1 MFESL
6 DRCDP
11 LGLVQT
17 EKLLEE
23 VHSLAGYN
31 AGWRGVSGESS
42 GSQTLADLGEVR
54 LGQVQAEG
62 DSPLVPFGRRLNLVA
77 TKKRNDLGQSSHV
90 VRRPEERVGPGE
102 EREEDDAHGPHVHGY
117 RLRVGLEEDLGRS
130 EAWSAC
136 PGGV

>member
-1 MFESL
+1 MREIILLYSAGVKLLVRDAPEVGMFESL

-31 AGWRGVSGESS
+31 AGWRGVSGQSS

-62 DSPLVPFGRRLNLVA
+62 DSPLVPETSVL
-77 TKKRNDLGQSSHV
+77 TPSHSSPHNPTFWPP
-90 VRRPEERVGPGE
+90 PEPRCYQKEK
-102 EREEDDAHGPHVHGY
+102 
-117 RLRVGLEEDLGRS
+117 
-130 EAWSAC
+130 
-136 PGGV
+136 